1 MTCNT
6 FNNQT
11 SKYSI
16 SALTISDLTSQLY
29 SFDELYNL
37 QVNPAI
43 KYDQDVIYS
52 TIALTQEALINV
64 DPNGTTYPLVLER
77 FKQGPVLSAEYAD
90 FLEFSQY
97 DLEFLNSLLSSY
109 NSTISSVGGQ
119 SNASQVTNDSQLEIN
134 SYYTQLDLYY
144 NNNFETSL
152 SGGFCSAFNG
162 NLLQVA
168 GLVSAGA
175 SLIDQLKNFSI
186 KDVIDKLNSIKDILN
201 KLVDSLKDRF
211 LQQINN
217 IVKKIESFKN
227 MAIATANAI
236 SKKLARAKNFFSDLN
251 IKNIK
256 TKIESIIAQMAG
268 GYEKITPEVI
278 AYILFRLCKLTEIV
292 GAFMRSP
299 VDGLKSIVNAYVIQ
313 SALFSNFSV
322 TATTDAV
329 KAGHFRKDPFVIIA
343 EKNNAAQVINN
354 AGVGAHINKEFTT
367 EEISMANEIRSAT
380 IEQINSNSFAASN
393 MISFSTLNKDEA
405 PLSWQKVEIGVWVRI
420 FRVAKKLNTI
430 LSINS
435 AYRSSAKQQRL
446 YNAAIAKNGPSQK
459 SVAKPGRSQHNFG
472 QALDVNMA
480 GKSDEFRNNSIRAC
494 SEEGFDGIGTYSK
507 FIHVDTRGHIS
518 IWGNYN
524 SLALSNHKKQS
535 YRKGLYEGDNL

>member
-1 MTCNT
+1 
-6 FNNQT
+6 
-11 SKYSI
+11 
-16 SALTISDLTSQLY
+16 
-29 SFDELYNL
+29 
-37 QVNPAI
+37 
-43 KYDQDVIYS
+43 
-52 TIALTQEALINV
+52 
-64 DPNGTTYPLVLER
+64 
-77 FKQGPVLSAEYAD
+77 
-90 FLEFSQY
+90 
-97 DLEFLNSLLSSY
+97 
-109 NSTISSVGGQ
+109 
-119 SNASQVTNDSQLEIN
+119 
-134 SYYTQLDLYY
+134 
-144 NNNFETSL
+144 
-152 SGGFCSAFNG
+152 
-162 NLLQVA
+162 
-168 GLVSAGA
+168 
-175 SLIDQLKNFSI
+175 
-186 KDVIDKLNSIKDILN
+186 
-201 KLVDSLKDRF
+201 
-211 LQQINN
+211 
-217 IVKKIESFKN
+217 
-227 MAIATANAI
+227 
-236 SKKLARAKNFFSDLN
+236 
-251 IKNIK
+251 
-256 TKIESIIAQMAG
+256 
-268 GYEKITPEVI
+268 
-278 AYILFRLCKLTEIV
+278 
-292 GAFMRSP
+292 
-299 VDGLKSIVNAYVIQ
+299 
-313 SALFSNFSV
+313 V

-343 EKNNAAQVINN
+343 EKNNAAQVINS

-472 QALDVNMA
+472 QALDVNMS
-480 GKSDEFRNNSIRAC
+480 GKSDEFRNNFIRAC